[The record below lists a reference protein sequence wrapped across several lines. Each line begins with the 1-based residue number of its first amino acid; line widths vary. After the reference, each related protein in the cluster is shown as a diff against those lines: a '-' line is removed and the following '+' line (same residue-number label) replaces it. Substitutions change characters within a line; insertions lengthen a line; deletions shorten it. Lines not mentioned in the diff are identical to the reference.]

1 MYDFLQIVPK
11 FPASLDIA
19 KFKKIHAFQVNKCSI
34 ILLCTYI
41 LFELWFLWVS
51 SRTEL
56 SISYHI
62 SSRTELSIS
71 HHNWKTTSWRPLIKR
86 LVTCFIYWNFPEG
99 LICSNYI
106 EQQPYPHLIQ
116 LKSHH
121 LELIN
126 EERNDQYFICLFQC
140 LNNCL
145 AFMSHM

>member
-1 MYDFLQIVPK
+1 MYDFLQIVTK

-19 KFKKIHAFQVNKCSI
+19 NLKKYMHFKLTNVR
-34 ILLCTYI
+34 LYYYVYI